1 MDSYGVLEEMAKK
14 SLLDGR
20 TYLYSSPTFH
30 IQFVAMEDYGAKGAN
45 TVLDSVYQ
53 TSIYQMNTKPLSPVT
68 SGALV
73 GLLDLHVRTR
83 TWQAP
88 SRKVGAAIDVRTL
101 YFRLWIFKK
110 LLPRARYFGSFG
122 AGC

>member
-1 MDSYGVLEEMAKK
+1 VNSYGVLEDLAKK
-14 SLLDGR
+14 SLLNGR

-53 TSIYQMNTKPLSPVT
+53 TSIYQMNTKRLSPVT

-88 SRKVGAAIDVRTL
+88 SSKVGAAIAL

-122 AGC
+122 TGC